1 MTARFVHYFSLNW
14 SKCTIYSTWLVIQL
28 TNLLKPIDKSVK
40 WFIIELQASE
50 RKT

>member
-1 MTARFVHYFSLNW
+1 MTARFVHYFSPSW
-14 SKCTIYSTWLVIQL
+14 SKYTIYSTQLVIQL
-28 TNLLKPIDKSVK
+28 TNLLKMIDKSIK

>member
-1 MTARFVHYFSLNW
+1 MTARFVHYFSLSW
-14 SKCTIYSTWLVIQL
+14 SKYTIYSTQLVIQL
-28 TNLLKPIDKSVK
+28 TNLLKPIDKSIK

>member
-1 MTARFVHYFSLNW
+1 MTARFVHYFSPSC
-14 SKCTIYSTWLVIQL
+14 SKCTIYSTRLVIQL